1 MTTEEKQ
8 KLIESFNGNALNF
21 VVIVHEIANENVTE
35 GGLDMTGLTDK
46 NEKFRKGIVVSIGAD
61 CPKDFIKVGD
71 EVLYDNYKTSE
82 LTLNAVNFKCLMFS
96 DLTMVF

>member
-1 MTTEEKQ
+1 MNQEEKQ
-8 KLIESFNGNALNF
+8 KLINGFSGNALNF
-21 VVIVHEIANENVTE
+21 VVIVHEIANENVTS
-35 GGLDMTGLTDK
+35 GGLDLSNAVDK

-82 LTLNAVNFKCLMFS
+82 LTLNAVAYKTLFFS

>member
-1 MTTEEKQ
+1 MNQEEKQ
-8 KLIESFNGNALNF
+8 KLIDNFSGDALNF
-21 VVIVHEIANENVTE
+21 VVIVHEIANENVTS
-35 GGLDMTGLTDK
+35 GGLDLSGAVDK

-82 LTLNAVNFKCLMFS
+82 LTLNAVAYKCLMFS

>member
-1 MTTEEKQ
+1 MTQEEKQ
-8 KLIESFNGNALNF
+8 KLIDNFSGNALNF
-21 VVIVHEIANENVTE
+21 VVIVHEIANKNVTE

-46 NEKFRKGIVVSIGAD
+46 NEKYRKGIVISIGAD

-82 LTLNAVNFKCLMFS
+82 LTLNAVAYKTLFFS